1 MRTALLLIHIPS
13 ACLAL
18 LAGPVAMFLPK
29 RRGLHPLMGRAYQ
42 LFVALLCVS
51 ATGLVVLLP
60 SLWWLG
66 LIGGATWAAALAGWV
81 VRRVHR
87 PGWLVWHISL
97 MCGSYISLV
106 TALLVNL
113 GPRSPVVWI
122 LPTVIGTPLISLRAY
137 RAAVS
142 GRPARRPGAI
152 AAATSGSRWRS
163 AE

>member
-1 MRTALLLIHIPS
+1 MRTLLLAIHIPS

-29 RRGLHPLMGRAYQ
+29 RPGLHPLMGRAYQ

-51 ATGLVVLLP
+51 AIGLVVLLP

-66 LIGGATWAAALAGWV
+66 LIGGATWAAALAGWI

-87 PGWLVWHISL
+87 PGWLPWHISL

-113 GPRSPVVWI
+113 GPRSPAVWI

-142 GRPARRPGAI
+142 GRPAQRPPRLAVSRRG
-152 AAATSGSRWRS
+152 
-163 AE
+163 